1 MAAAATGGG
10 SASRRGLRVAILT
23 RSARDKGGDTPAWGL
38 GVDAR
43 IVEQAL
49 REMNAGG
56 HVRIDSIDH
65 FDPTSFVGSP
75 RKPRPVDVNIHLEVP
90 CRAAWPWAK
99 ANLVVVNPEWW
110 PRHAWDWV
118 TAAPEA
124 GGADLFLF
132 KSAYARSLFPEVEGR
147 RARVM
152 TWRAGPELQTT
163 LASLPSTTAT
173 SAAKE
178 FLYLVGASA
187 NKLAAAKIIVRAW
200 RTEWPLLRIVGTQ
213 KVLDLL
219 RGDMEA
225 VPANVTLQTP
235 FASEAER
242 LAAQAAAPFHVV
254 ASVAEG
260 YGFTFSEAVALGA
273 IPLWTGIPVYKE
285 LWESVVGSVGCIGVS
300 APPTEVV
307 AASVYRDAPVSFT
320 TADVEAAMTTLL
332 AMRDDELT
340 RLRGAMRHVAAT
352 RAREFRHG
360 WRTVMSAVV
369 HRVGKA
375 AAATFAPPR
384 PLAAAAL
391 PSVAVVTLTRNRPRW
406 FANMA
411 RNILLSDYPKDKLTW
426 VVVDDGDA
434 ASGGRVDDAIA
445 RFQSMNPSINCRY
458 VSLAKQMTIGA
469 KRNRGCEAAPATATV
484 FVMMDDDDHYPPG
497 SIAARV
503 AWLTA
508 SGKGCVYCSTLP
520 MYDCKR
526 YISAINVPPLDLA
539 PEERVSEAS
548 LAFTRG
554 FWEARKFPA
563 SVMMAEGEGFLS
575 GRVGETVEIPP
586 EGILV
591 SFLHG
596 ANATSRRV
604 PDSSEPNGC
613 HYGFEDEFFAY
624 ISGLAT

>member
-1 MAAAATGGG
+1 MAAATGGG
-10 SASRRGLRVAILT
+10 SATSRRGLRVAILT

-75 RKPRPVDVNIHLEVP
+75 RKSRPVDVNIHLEVP

-118 TAAPEA
+118 TAEPEA

-152 TWRAGPELQTT
+152 TWRAGPELQTA
-163 LASLPSTTAT
+163 LASLSST
-173 SAAKE
+173 SAGSSTNE

-187 NKLAAAKIIVRAW
+187 NKLAAARVIVRAW
-200 RTEWPLLRIVGTQ
+200 RTEWPPLRIVGTQ
-213 KVLDLL
+213 KVLELL
-219 RGDMEA
+219 RAEEI
-225 VPANVTLQTP
+225 PANVTLQTP
-235 FASEAER
+235 FASETER

-285 LWESVVGSVGCIGVS
+285 LWESVVGSIGCIGVTPS
-300 APPTEVV
+300 ADVT
-307 AASVYRDAPVSFT
+307 ATSVYRDLPVSFT
-320 TADVEAAMTTLL
+320 ITDVEAAMAGLL
-332 AMRDDELT
+332 ALSEDERT

-360 WRTVMSAVV
+360 WRTVMSTVV
-369 HRVGKA
+369 HRIRSSTAVY
-375 AAATFAPPR
+375 APPR
-384 PLAAAAL
+384 PLPVTEL
-391 PSVAVVTLTRNRPRW
+391 PDVAVVTLTRNRPRW

-411 RNILLSDYPKDKLTW
+411 RNILLSDYPKDKLSW

-458 VSLAKQMTIGA
+458 VSLTKQMTIGA
-469 KRNRGCEAAPATATV
+469 KRNRGCEAAPGTATV
-484 FVMMDDDDHYPPG
+484 FVMMDDDDHYPSG

-508 SGKGCVYCSTLP
+508 GKKGCIYCSTLP

-548 LAFTRG
+548 LAFTRA
-554 FWEARKFPA
+554 FWAERQFPA
-563 SVMMAEGEGFLS
+563 AVMMAEGEGFLS
-575 GRVGETVEIPP
+575 GRISQTAEIPP

-604 PDSSEPNGC
+604 PETSEPNGC

-624 ISGLAT
+624 ISGLAS

>member
-1 MAAAATGGG
+1 MAAATGG
-10 SASRRGLRVAILT
+10 RGLRVAILT

-56 HVRIDSIDH
+56 HVRIDTIDH

-75 RKPRPVDVNIHLEVP
+75 RKPRPVDVAIHLEVP

-110 PRHAWDWV
+110 PRRAWDWV
-118 TAAPEA
+118 TAPPEA

-147 RARVM
+147 RARVL
-152 TWRAGPELQTT
+152 TWRAGPELQTA
-163 LASLPSTTAT
+163 LASLVPAAAST
-173 SAAKE
+173 AKE

-187 NKLAAAKIIVRAW
+187 NKLAAAKVIVRAW
-200 RTEWPLLRIVGTQ
+200 KVEWPQLRIVGTH
-213 KVLDLL
+213 KVLELL
-219 RGDMEA
+219 RADVEA
-225 VPANVTLQTP
+225 FPGNVTLQTP
-235 FASEAER
+235 FASESER
-242 LAAQAAAPFHVV
+242 LAAQAATPFHVV

-285 LWESVVGSVGCIGVS
+285 LWESVVGSVGCIGVT
-300 APPTEVV
+300 APTTEYI
-307 AASVYRDAPVSFT
+307 AASVYRDVPVSFT
-320 TADVEAAMTTLL
+320 TADVEVAMTALL
-332 AMRDDELT
+332 SMSDDELT
-340 RLRGAMRHVAAT
+340 RLRGVMRHAAAT
-352 RAREFRHG
+352 RVREFRLG
-360 WRTVMSAVV
+360 WRTVMATVV
-369 HRVGKA
+369 HRLTKGA
-375 AAATFAPPR
+375 GTFAPPR
-384 PLAAAAL
+384 PLSATAL
-391 PSVAVVTLTRNRPRW
+391 PPVAVVTLTRNRPRW

-445 RFQSMNPSINCRY
+445 RFQSMNPSISCRY
-458 VSLAKQMTIGA
+458 VSLAKQMTIAA
-469 KRNRGCEAAPATATV
+469 KRNRGCEAAPPSATV

-563 SVMMAEGEGFLS
+563 SIMMAEGEGFLS
-575 GRVGETVEIPP
+575 GRVGETIEIPP

>member
-1 MAAAATGGG
+1 MAAATGGG
-10 SASRRGLRVAILT
+10 SAARGLRVAILT

-56 HVRIDSIDH
+56 HVRIDTIDH

-90 CRAAWPWAK
+90 CRTAWSWAK

-132 KSAYARSLFPEVEGR
+132 KTAYARSLFPEVEGR

-152 TWRAGPELQTT
+152 TWRAGPELQTV
-163 LASLPSTTAT
+163 LASLSATTAAT
-173 SAAKE
+173 SKE

-187 NKLAAAKIIVRAW
+187 NKLAAAKIVVRAW
-200 RTEWPLLRIVGTQ
+200 RAEWPHLRLVGTA

-219 RGDMEA
+219 RADFDVLPG
-225 VPANVTLQTP
+225 NVTLQTP
-235 FASEAER
+235 FSSEAER

-260 YGFTFSEAVALGA
+260 YGFTFSEAVSLGA
-273 IPLWTGIPVYKE
+273 IPLWTGLPVYKE
-285 LWESVVGSVGCIGVS
+285 LWESVVGSVGCIGVT
-300 APPTEVV
+300 APSTETP
-307 AASVYRDAPVSFT
+307 VYRDVPVTFSV
-320 TADVEAAMTTLL
+320 ADVEAAMSGLL
-332 AMRDDELT
+332 ALSDDEVA
-340 RLRGAMRHVAAT
+340 RLRGAMRHAAAT
-352 RAREFRHG
+352 RIREFRHG

-369 HRVGKA
+369 HRIRSSS
-375 AAATFAPPR
+375 ATTAFAPPR

-391 PSVAVVTLTRNRPRW
+391 PHVAVVTLTRNRPRW

-426 VVVDDGDA
+426 IVVDDGDPSA
-434 ASGGRVDDAIA
+434 GGRVDDAIA
-445 RFQSMNPSINCRY
+445 RFQSMNPSIGCRY
-458 VSLAKQMTIGA
+458 VSLTKQMTIGA
-469 KRNRGCEAAPATATV
+469 KRNRGCEAAPASATV
-484 FVMMDDDDHYPPG
+484 FLMMDDDDHYPAG

-508 SGKGCVYCSTLP
+508 SGKGCVYCATLP

-548 LAFTRG
+548 LAFTRN

-563 SVMMAEGEGFLS
+563 SVMIAEGEGFLS
-575 GRVGETVEIPP
+575 GRVSETVEIPP

-604 PDSSEPNGC
+604 PESSEPNGC